1 VAATAEPAG
10 TPRSAPDPTPL
21 FLLSLPRSGSTLVQR
36 VLATHPE
43 IGTVPEPW
51 LLLPQLY
58 ATRGAG
64 VYAEYGYGP
73 SSRAIHAFAES
84 LPGGAGAYDREL
96 RAFVLQLYRLAAG
109 GAPYFLDKTPRYH
122 LVADELLTLFPE
134 AKVVVL
140 WRNPLAVVASI
151 VDTWAGGRWTFGRW
165 DVDLHEGLDSL
176 VRAARRHAD
185 QVHVVRFEDLV
196 REPGSSWPDLMSY
209 LGLPFDP
216 AVLTSFADTSL
227 ESRMGDPT
235 GTRAYRE
242 LSTEPLEKWRRTF
255 CNPVRKEWGARYLRW
270 IGEERLAEMGYDLG
284 VMLNDLSAAPSGVR
298 RLGSDAWRSVYAGA
312 VRRRRNRA
320 FHVLTKRGRW

>member
-1 VAATAEPAG
+1 MAATADPAAAAG
-10 TPRSAPDPTPL
+10 AVSDPTPL

-36 VLATHPE
+36 VLSTHPE

-58 ATRGAG
+58 ARRGAG

-73 SSRAIHAFAES
+73 SSRAIDAFADG
-84 LPGGAGAYDREL
+84 LPGGSEAYDREL
-96 RAFVLQLYRLAAG
+96 RAFVLHLYRLAAD

-122 LVADELLTLFPE
+122 LVADELVTLFPE

-151 VDTWAGGRWTFGRW
+151 VETWAGGRWTFGRW

-176 VRAARRHAD
+176 VRAAERHAG
-185 QVHVVRFEDLV
+185 QVHAVRFEDLV
-196 REPGSSWPDLMSY
+196 RDPGSSWPGLMGY
-209 LGLPFDP
+209 LGLSFDP
-216 AVLTSFADTSL
+216 AVLTSFAETSL

-235 GTRAYRE
+235 GSRVYRE
-242 LSTEPLEKWRRTF
+242 LSSEPVEKWRRTF
-255 CNPVRKEWGARYLRW
+255 CNPLRKEWGRRYLRW
-270 IGEERLAEMGYDLG
+270 IGEQRLAAMGYDLTT
-284 VMLNDLSAAPSGVR
+284 LLDELAETPSYVR
-298 RLGSDAWRSVYAGA
+298 KLGSDTWRSAYAAA

-320 FHVLTKRGRW
+320 FHLLTKRGRW

>member
-1 VAATAEPAG
+1 VAVTPEPAG
-10 TPRSAPDPTPL
+10 TPGSAQDPTPL

-36 VLATHPE
+36 VLATHAE

-73 SSRAIHAFAES
+73 SSRAIHAFAEG
-84 LPGGAGAYDREL
+84 LPGGPDAYDREL
-96 RAFVLQLYRLAAG
+96 RAFVLHLYRLAAD

-122 LVADELLTLFPE
+122 LVADELLSLFPE

-151 VDTWAGGRWTFGRW
+151 VETWAGGRWTFGRW
-165 DVDLHEGLDSL
+165 DVDLHEGLGSL
-176 VRAARRHAD
+176 VRAAEKHAG
-185 QVHVVRFEDLV
+185 QVHAVRFEDLV
-196 REPGSSWPDLMSY
+196 REPGSSWPKLMDY

-216 AVLTSFADTSL
+216 AVLTSFAETSL

-235 GTRAYRE
+235 GSRTYRE
-242 LSTEPLEKWRRTF
+242 LSTEPLEKWKRTF
-255 CNPVRKEWGARYLRW
+255 CNPLRKEWGARYLRW
-270 IGEERLAEMGYDLG
+270 IGGERLAAMGYDLG
-284 VMLNDLSAAPSGVR
+284 ALLEELAAAPSGVR
-298 RLGSDAWRSVYAGA
+298 LLGSDAWRATYAGA
-312 VRRRRNRA
+312 VRRRRTRA
-320 FHVLTKRGRW
+320 FHLLTKRGRW